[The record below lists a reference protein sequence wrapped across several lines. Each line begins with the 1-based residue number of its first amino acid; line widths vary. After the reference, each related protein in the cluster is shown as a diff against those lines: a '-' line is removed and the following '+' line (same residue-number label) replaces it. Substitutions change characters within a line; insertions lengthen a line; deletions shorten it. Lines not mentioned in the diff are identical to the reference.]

1 MIYLFASVLIFI
13 IINVYHMFI
22 LKKFRFRKG
31 LFISVALAF
40 WIVCIPTLEWNL
52 SNTLLDSLF
61 LFLKSVLI
69 SFIYIVDL
77 FVYNLDFDKIA
88 STFNGWNVE
97 APILFWVA
105 FLYLI
110 ASLLTF
116 SFIIQFFG
124 DYYTSFKL
132 KYGRKK
138 VTHIFYGDEP
148 LITHFIKEKINDQ
161 KNDRIVLLSKKES
174 DSNNFPS
181 RVLPLTL
188 KDSMD
193 LSRII
198 NVRNQT
204 NFYFLD
210 GDIQSVEMAISL
222 IKSYGDRITNDYLFV
237 YDPNDIVEDYL
248 SFETESNELSREDSA
263 LKVRL
268 LNSER
273 VTLYNYFYD
282 NKGRLLDLFKESPSF
297 IVVGENQF
305 AIESAKLLSWI
316 CQVFG
321 KDSRITCLYSDDEFP
336 KILYSEMPAIFEKE
350 SYENRVDFSFIKVT
364 KLSKSEIYEKL
375 EDFSSYSGIF
385 LFMDDIQNLELAK
398 LIRQRISNQ
407 VSIIFNLNEPFL
419 IDQYVKKFGTSIIQ
433 TTSLDFIFNT
443 PLERR
448 ALELHQQY
456 QDKFIEKNFYNNKYN
471 YYSSMSRALGDYYSI
486 GVEKENNSIKLLKNE
501 HNRWSIY
508 LKTEGWV
515 YSNQRD
521 DSCKKHNLL
530 IPFDEL
536 SKEEQFKDRN

>member
-1 MIYLFASVLIFI
+1 MEC
-13 IINVYHMFI
+13 
-22 LKKFRFRKG
+22 R
-31 LFISVALAF
+31 
-40 WIVCIPTLEWNL
+40 
-52 SNTLLDSLF
+52 
-61 LFLKSVLI
+61 
-69 SFIYIVDL
+69 
-77 FVYNLDFDKIA
+77 
-88 STFNGWNVE
+88 

-161 KNDRIVLLSKKES
+161 KNDRIVLLSKKQS

-181 RVLPLTL
+181 RVLPLTF

-198 NVRNQT
+198 NIRNQT

-210 GDIQSVEMAISL
+210 GDIQSVKMAISL

-237 YDPNDIVEDYL
+237 YDPNDVVEDYL
-248 SFETESNELSREDSA
+248 SSETESNGLRREDSA

-273 VTLYNYFYD
+273 VTLYNYFYE
-282 NKGRLLDLFKESPSF
+282 NKGQLLNLFEDVPNF
-297 IVVGENQF
+297 IVVGENRF

-321 KDSRITCLYSDDEFP
+321 KGSRITCLYSDGEFP
-336 KILYSEMPAIFEKE
+336 QILYSEMPALFEKE
-350 SYENRVDFSFIKVT
+350 SYENRIDFSFIKVT
-364 KLSKSEIYEKL
+364 KLSKSVIYEKL
-375 EDFSSYSGIF
+375 EDSSSYSGMF
-385 LFMDDIQNLELAK
+385 LFLDDIQNLELAK

-419 IDQYVKKFGTSIIQ
+419 IHQYDKKFGNSIIQ

-448 ALELHQQY
+448 ALELHQKY

-471 YYSSMSRALGDYYSI
+471 YS
-486 GVEKENNSIKLLKNE
+486 
-501 HNRWSIY
+501 
-508 LKTEGWV
+508 
-515 YSNQRD
+515 
-521 DSCKKHNLL
+521 
-530 IPFDEL
+530 
-536 SKEEQFKDRN
+536 